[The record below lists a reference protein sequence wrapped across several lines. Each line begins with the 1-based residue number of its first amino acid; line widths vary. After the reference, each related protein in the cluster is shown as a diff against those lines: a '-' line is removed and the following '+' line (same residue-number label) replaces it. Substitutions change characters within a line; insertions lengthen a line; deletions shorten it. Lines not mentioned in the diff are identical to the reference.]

1 MMLVLRYIYLP
12 GSNNLSHVEN
22 SFASASIK
30 RKERGSDFSNKAD
43 FLQYVV
49 VLYCFSFLSCS
60 LFFGS
65 HHTVLGWVT
74 EPRCNPKC
82 TTSCSMPVHR

>member
-1 MMLVLRYIYLP
+1 MEFHVLLRELNEVTHSVSCSIIHKNNCTYGASLRYIYLP

-30 RKERGSDFSNKAD
+30 REEGGVTLHKAG

-49 VLYCFSFLSCS
+49 VCIVFPS
-60 LFFGS
+60 
-65 HHTVLGWVT
+65 
-74 EPRCNPKC
+74 
-82 TTSCSMPVHR
+82 